1 MSFESSSNEDDNV
14 PSIPKKKL
22 KLLNKGMY
30 SISTELKE
38 LTTAGVAKALQ
49 DLGMRQ
55 GQASRFNQERKS
67 NTKIQNQKLF
77 NALNFLPKVFEI
89 CLELLYGMF

>member
-1 MSFESSSNEDDNV
+1 
-14 PSIPKKKL
+14 
-22 KLLNKGMY
+22 MY

-49 DLGMRQ
+49 DLDMRR

-67 NTKIQNQKLF
+67 NTKIQNLGF
-77 NALNFLPKVFEI
+77 
-89 CLELLYGMF
+89 